1 MVLCQYE
8 QTSKVIRFSMC
19 TGIRLTARNGD
30 VVYART
36 LEFDTPLPATLGF
49 VPRGQSFVGTTP
61 TGQDGLRWQNR
72 HAYAGCMGTITLGGQ
87 MVEGGA
93 DALNEHGLVCGCFN
107 LPGYTQFP
115 AVTDA
120 NRSRVIGSWQAPIFV
135 CGMYATTAEAR
146 SGIERGDFIVGAV
159 PFPFPG
165 RPGQFPQHLRIGD
178 ASGDT
183 IVVEWHAADQPPTI
197 YEAEAGVVANLP
209 AYSYH
214 QANIKQYKHLS
225 PYNPAGPFQPGSQD
239 YKQTMGDGYLG
250 MPGGSSSADR
260 FVRAYL
266 YSRDVY
272 PGQDAA
278 ETAWVAWHVMNYFDL
293 APGILRNVEADSNV
307 EISEYTLWTA
317 VADTKNRISYFRSF
331 GDNAIYQIDLQN
343 LDPNRA
349 ERLESSV
356 ADRIARRTI
365 PLFRD

>member
-1 MVLCQYE
+1 
-8 QTSKVIRFSMC
+8 MC
-19 TGIRLTARNGD
+19 TGIRLTAHNGD

-36 LEFDTPLPATLGF
+36 LEFDTPLPSTLGY
-49 VPRGQSFVGTTP
+49 VPRGQFFVGTTP
-61 TGQDGLRWQNR
+61 TGQDGLHWNNR
-72 HAYAGCMGTITLGGQ
+72 HAYTGAMGTFTIGGQ

-93 DALNEHGLVCGCFN
+93 DMLNEHGLVCGCFN

-120 NRSRVIGSWQAPIFV
+120 NRACVIGSWQAPAFV

-165 RPGQFPQHLRIGD
+165 TPGQFPQHLRIGD
-178 ASGDT
+178 ATGET

-197 YEAEAGVVANLP
+197 YAAEGGVVTNLP

-214 QANIKQYKHLS
+214 QANIKQYQHLS

-260 FVRAYL
+260 FIRAHL
-266 YSRDVY
+266 YSRDAY
-272 PGQDAA
+272 TGPDGP
-278 ETAWVAWHVMNYFDL
+278 ETVWIAWHIMNCFDL
-293 APGILRNVEADSNV
+293 APGILRNIKADTNE
-307 EISEYTLWTA
+307 EISEYTLWSS
-317 VADTKNRISYFRSF
+317 VADTRNRIYYFRSY
-331 GDNAIYQIDLQN
+331 GDNAIYSIDLQSLN
-343 LDPNRA
+343 PTGPD
-349 ERLESSV
+349 RLESSA
-356 ADRIARRTI
+356 ADGTTRRTI
-365 PLFRD
+365 PLFKD